1 MRHIRLPLFTLLCSA
16 APLALWADT
25 IEAPSKVSS
34 VVLYPWGASVTRQV
48 ELSAPAGVHELIVP
62 DLPQGT
68 DASQLRVSGEGVRIG
83 SVTLVDGRKPV
94 TGDMTPPE
102 VQAARDTVERLE
114 IALEGREVEVEAI
127 RLKAA
132 AAREQIA
139 FLRAMKP
146 EATGAEDLRAL
157 SQMVGAE
164 VLAAS
169 QAALA
174 ADQEALAAERDLK
187 SDREALEKARQ
198 ALAALIDEG
207 AGKMTLAASVE
218 GNGVLEITTFTP
230 NASWQPVYDLRLER
244 KADRLTLER
253 GVVVSQYSGEDWS
266 GVELILSTARPA
278 DQSAPTQLWPWLRRV
293 GPPDAPQPLGSAAP
307 RSKLE
312 AEFSAD
318 AAMAAAPEP
327 VMVERAATEMMG
339 ATVTYRYGAA
349 VEIRDGVEALRLKL
363 DDIALSPEVVAE
375 AVPARDA
382 TAFLVATAQNDS
394 DQVLLPGPATLFADG
409 AMVGQAHLPLTAA
422 GDELRLGFGPIDG
435 IRLERLVPEKTEGDR
450 GVISKSNE
458 MREVAILKIENLTG
472 EAWPLRVIDQ
482 VPYSEQEDLVIR
494 HTATPPA
501 SETDLDGQRGI
512 LAWDFELGAAETREI
527 RLETTLS
534 WPSGQILH

>member
-1 MRHIRLPLFTLLCSA
+1 MRHIRLPFFTLLCSA

-25 IEAPSKVSS
+25 IEAPSQVSS
-34 VVLYPWGASVTRQV
+34 VVLYPWGASVTRLV
-48 ELSAPAGVHELIVP
+48 ELSTPAGVHELIVP

-68 DASQLRVSGEGVRIG
+68 DPAQLRVSGDGVRIG
-83 SVTLVDGRKPV
+83 SVTLVEGRKPV

-114 IALEGREVEVEAI
+114 IALQTREAEVEAI
-127 RLKAA
+127 RLRAA

-139 FLRAMKP
+139 FLRALKP
-146 EATGAEDLRAL
+146 ETTGAEDLRAL

-164 VLAAS
+164 VLAAM

-174 ADQEALAAERDLK
+174 ADQDAIAADRGLK
-187 SDREALEKARQ
+187 SDREELDKARQ

-207 AGKMTLAASVE
+207 AGKMTLAATVE
-218 GNGVLEITTFTP
+218 GNGVLQITTFTP
-230 NASWQPVYDLRLER
+230 NASWQPVYDLRLDR
-244 KADRLTLER
+244 DADSLTLER
-253 GVVVSQYSGEDWS
+253 GVVVSQFSGEDWS
-266 GVELILSTARPA
+266 GVDLTLSTARPA
-278 DQSAPTQLWPWLRRV
+278 DQSAPSTLWPWLRRI
-293 GPPDAPQPLGSAAP
+293 GPPEELRPMASSAP
-307 RSKLE
+307 RSKVQ
-312 AEFSAD
+312 AEYSAD
-318 AAMAAAPEP
+318 AAMEGAAEP
-327 VMVERAATEMMG
+327 VMLERAATEMMG
-339 ATVTYRYGAA
+339 ATVTYRYGAP

-363 DDIALSPEVVAE
+363 DDIALAPEVVAE

-382 TAFLVATAQNDS
+382 TAFMVANAQNDS
-394 DQVLLPGPATLFADG
+394 GQVLLPGPATLFADG

-458 MREVAILKIENLTG
+458 MREVAVLKVENLTG
-472 EAWPLRVIDQ
+472 EAWPVRVIDQ

-501 SETDLDGQRGI
+501 TETDLDGQRGI
-512 LAWDFELGAAETREI
+512 LAWDFELDAAETKEI

-534 WPSGQILH
+534 WPAGQVLQ